1 MTVQTMFRNFLH
13 KQTVE
18 TLQNM
23 GAVNSQGNVDLDTG
37 AVLCSAEMLEA
48 LFSLIAENGQ
58 IQEDRYSQFVNERSR
73 ISFYGDFLYPLAKE
87 STLEQFYLEQPEGSF
102 CDELKECRTKIWE
115 ALHEFPM
122 KLICLSPAEF
132 ITLEQP
138 ESFITA
144 HQRNQ

>member
-1 MTVQTMFRNFLH
+1 
-13 KQTVE
+13 
-18 TLQNM
+18 M

-102 CDELKECRTKIWE
+102 V
-115 ALHEFPM
+115 M
-122 KLICLSPAEF
+122 
-132 ITLEQP
+132 
-138 ESFITA
+138 
-144 HQRNQ
+144 N